1 MTDLIKHV
9 SQVVFG
15 ADPGGHSVAEED
27 EVLQVGGGRRG
38 ETSGLMTEPNKQLAA
53 AGNIVVD

>member
-15 ADPGGHSVAEED
+15 ADPGGHGVAEED
-27 EVLQVGGGRRG
+27 EVLEEEEEEEEVFRR
-38 ETSGLMTEPNKQLAA
+38 ERR
-53 AGNIVVD
+53 VVC